1 MSVTSPTAT
10 TDRSRDVQIA
20 TIAAKTTVF
29 RSRTWDQLKFEAE
42 YSRQQGT
49 TVNTYLIQAREVA
62 LIDPPGAS
70 FTELFVDEFQQH
82 EYYQQVDYV
91 ILTHVNANRIA
102 TLKALL
108 PLTYRAKIACSK
120 PAAIALKTLLPDLA
134 LPVLVVRA
142 GDVIDLGEGHELK
155 VITKPTPRH
164 PDGIC
169 IYDVATQVLFSDKL
183 FGCHVCG
190 DEIFD
195 ENWKALQAD
204 RQFYFETIHAA
215 QAKQV
220 EDAIDKIALYPAKIF
235 AVGHGPLVRFS
246 VSRLM
251 LDYRDW
257 CNEQKQKA
265 LSVVLMYTSAYGNTG
280 MMASAIGNGLTNAGV
295 YVESLNCEYANP
307 EDIAAAVEACDSFII
322 GSPTLG
328 GHAPTQIQTAL
339 GLILANASKTKLAGV
354 FGSYGWSG
362 EAVDMLET
370 KLLNAG
376 YPLGFETLRVKFKP
390 TPEMLQQCEQAGT
403 DFAQALKR
411 SKKERAPKVM
421 SQGQGTDRTDQAMG
435 RVIGS
440 LCVATMIRGDMKAAF
455 LTSWVSQATFTPP
468 GLTIALAKDVVEDT
482 LDHSG
487 DQFVL
492 NVLREG
498 GNLRRH
504 FQKLTP
510 GADPFADVATET
522 ARNGCPILK
531 DALATLEC
539 TVQNRLD
546 CGDHWLIYAVVN
558 QGKVLE
564 PKAVTAVLHRQSGA
578 AS

>member
-1 MSVTSPTAT
+1 MTMTTA
-10 TDRSRDVQIA
+10 RPRDVQIA
-20 TIAAKTTVF
+20 EVAMQTIVF
-29 RSRTWDQLKFEAE
+29 RSRTWDRLRFEAE
-42 YSRQQGT
+42 FSREQGT
-49 TVNTYLIQAREVA
+49 TLNTYLIQAREVA

-70 FTELFVDEFQQH
+70 FTELFIDEFQQH
-82 EYYQQVDYV
+82 EYYQQIDYI
-91 ILTHVNANRIA
+91 ILNHVNADRVT

-108 PLTYRAKIACSK
+108 PLAYRAKIVCSK
-120 PAAIALKTLLPDLA
+120 AGAMGLRAVLPDLTA
-134 LPVLVVRA
+134 EILVVRS

-155 VITKPTPRH
+155 VFTKPTPRY
-164 PDGIC
+164 PDGIG
-169 IYDVATQVLFSDKL
+169 IYDPATQVLFCDKL
-183 FGCHVCG
+183 FGAHVCG
-190 DEIFD
+190 DAVFD
-195 ENWKALQAD
+195 ENWKELQSD
-204 RQFYFETIHAA
+204 RQHYFETIHAA

-220 EDAIDKIALYPAKIF
+220 EDALDKVALYPAKIY
-235 AVGHGPLVRFS
+235 AVDHGPLVRFS

-251 LDYRDW
+251 MDYRDW
-257 CNEQKQKA
+257 CQEQKQKA
-265 LSVVLMYTSAYGNTG
+265 LSVALLYTSAYGNTG
-280 MMASAIGNGLTNAGV
+280 MMANAIANGLTNAGV
-295 YVESLNCEYANP
+295 YVESLDCEYANS

-390 TPEMLQQCEQAGT
+390 TPAMLAQCAQAGA
-403 DFAQALKR
+403 DFALTLKR
-411 SKKERAPKVM
+411 SKKERAPKAIA
-421 SQGQGTDRTDQAMG
+421 QGQVDRTEQAMG
-435 RVIGS
+435 RVVGS
-440 LCVATMIRGDMKAAF
+440 LCVATISRGDTKAAF

-468 GLTIALAKDVVEDT
+468 GLTVALAKDVVEDT
-482 LDHSG
+482 LDQSG

-498 GNLRRH
+498 GTLRRH
-504 FQKLTP
+504 FQKLVP
-510 GADPFADVATET
+510 GSDPFADVATTT
-522 ARNGCPILK
+522 ARNGCPILTE
-531 DALATLEC
+531 ALAALEC